1 MPKHR
6 KPRQAPK
13 FVVTVGATG
22 AGLALPLF
30 ASGSAHAAS
39 DSTWDSVAQCETG
52 GMWSANN
59 GDGFYGG
66 LQLDQSTWDRF
77 GGTAYASR
85 PDLASRQEQIAVA
98 QTALDSQGP
107 DYWAE
112 CGADVG
118 LVQGGPAPQ
127 PVTGDPSDSAPSS
140 SLDTGPSGSSGSTST
155 TTPTTGSG
163 GTGGT
168 AAPTGSSTPSG
179 AASSSTSATPGPSGS
194 SSSPSSS
201 SSSSSSS
208 APTTSVSPSP
218 STSGKHAAPPSPG
231 SSASSGAPNPSGAA
245 SGSAS
250 GTPGLSGSSSATT
263 ASGSTGTSG
272 SSTTE
277 GDRGD
282 GGTSRDSGDGRSQ
295 LPGDGGQATGQ
306 GNTSYTVQPGD
317 NLSEIASDHSVPGG
331 WSSLYDANKSVVG
344 GDPDLILPGQQL
356 TLG

>member
-52 GMWSANN
+52 GMWSADN

-98 QTALDSQGP
+98 QTALDRQGP

-112 CGADVG
+112 CGAGAG
-118 LVQGGPAPQ
+118 LTQGGPAPQ
-127 PVTGDPSDSAPSS
+127 PVTGDPGDSAPSFG
-140 SLDTGPSGSSGSTST
+140 LDTGPSTSTTT

-163 GTGGT
+163 ETGGT
-168 AAPTGSSTPSG
+168 TTPTGSP
-179 AASSSTSATPGPSGS
+179 APSTSATPDPSG
-194 SSSPSSS
+194 SSPSSS
-201 SSSSSSS
+201 SSPSPSSSSS
-208 APTTSVSPSP
+208 ASAPTASASPAP
-218 STSGKHAAPPSPG
+218 STSGKHPAPSSSG
-231 SSASSGAPNPSGAA
+231 SSGSSGTPNPSGAA

-250 GTPGLSGSSSATT
+250 GTPDP
-263 ASGSTGTSG
+263 SG
-272 SSTTE
+272 SSTAAPAPGGTGTPGSSATD

-282 GGTSRDSGDGRSQ
+282 GDTSRDSGDGRSQ
-295 LPGDGGQATGQ
+295 LPGDGGRATGQ
-306 GNTSYTVQPGD
+306 GGASYTVQPGD